1 MKKLLLIIIIAA
13 TTNAI
18 HSQALD
24 PEDVEVGF
32 VERLGDIL
40 PLDLEFLNEGNDTVT
55 LGELIDKPTIL
66 SFVYFDC
73 PGLCS
78 PLMDGI
84 SEAVSK
90 LDMKLGEEYQLITIS
105 FNTTDTPE
113 KAKTKKQN
121 FVQQI
126 KGEDRKYWI
135 YLTGWQENITAI
147 TEAAGFRYKPRG
159 VDFDHP
165 SGVILISP
173 SGKITRYLYGISFLP
188 FDLKMAIIESQ
199 KEIARPTINKV
210 LEFCFS
216 YDPVG
221 RTYTLQITRIIGAI
235 IIFFAVVV
243 FAGLLIRGRRKNIK

>member
-1 MKKLLLIIIIAA
+1 VEKLG
-13 TTNAI
+13 
-18 HSQALD
+18 
-24 PEDVEVGF
+24 E
-32 VERLGDIL
+32 IL
-40 PLDLEFLNEGNDTVT
+40 PLDLEFLNESNDTVS
-55 LGELIDKPTIL
+55 LRELIDKPTIL

-78 PLMDGI
+78 PLLSGI
-84 SEAVSK
+84 SEAVDK

-113 KAKTKKQN
+113 KAITKKQN
-121 FVQQI
+121 FVQNI
-126 KGEDRKYWI
+126 SGENREHWM

-159 VDFDHP
+159 LDFDHA
-165 SGVILISP
+165 SGIIIISP
-173 SGKITRYLYGISFLP
+173 SGKITRYLYGLSFLP
-188 FDLKMAIIESQ
+188 FDVKMAIIESQ

-216 YDPVG
+216 YDPAG

-235 IIFFAVVV
+235 TIFIAVVV
-243 FAGLLIRGRRKNIK
+243 FVVLLIRGRRKNIN